1 MNTLILQLFFTY
13 TYVYILKPVSL
24 TKSPCLSCLTDKIW
38 KERGDGWR
46 VNEIEKVSLDGF
58 GIDRSR
64 RDRTGQ
70 GEGWGEEGGR
80 SKRAREGMS
89 ENTSARN
96 SRRSVSKCYPACKKG
111 QSSLARA
118 CGNGGGGVARRG
130 DGMTC
135 GVVRQPR
142 AARAK
147 YAARNA
153 VDRMGDWYGLRRLP
167 LRSRVAVL
175 IRVPR
180 CVIDK

>member
-1 MNTLILQLFFTY
+1 M
-13 TYVYILKPVSL
+13 
-24 TKSPCLSCLTDKIW
+24 KSKRDR
-38 KERGDGWR
+38 E
-46 VNEIEKVSLDGF
+46 VSLDGF

-64 RDRTGQ
+64 RDGMRR
-70 GEGWGEEGGR
+70 EKGEEEEG
-80 SKRAREGMS
+80 KRAREEMRS

-118 CGNGGGGVARRG
+118 CGDGGVARRG

-147 YAARNA
+147 YTARNA
-153 VDRMGDWYGLRRLP
+153 VDRIVGVD
-167 LRSRVAVL
+167 
-175 IRVPR
+175 
-180 CVIDK
+180 